1 MGRTIVESVDLS
13 HQVLRSTARVRP
25 LRPWASL
32 ESMSALFDPA
42 ASARELL
49 PLWLAF
55 FALTTALF
63 VALGFAWERSP
74 RGRARRIFAIPLA
87 PGQLRRELLAN
98 VGFIILAA
106 AAFSLT
112 AAAGL
117 LQPRGDGALAALLT
131 FSACFIGFEAFY
143 YLQHRA
149 LHTRA
154 LIRFHRWHHASRV
167 TTPLSGQ
174 SLGLVE
180 ALGWIAGLLL
190 SPALLSVSG
199 HLHAGALLAYLTL
212 SAAGNIIGHAN
223 AEPHP
228 RSSGERGNSW
238 ATHPFTYHALHHARW
253 TGHFGL
259 GTTVLDRLLGTE
271 WSDWPE
277 LHRRVLDGDP
287 MRSFKDQG
295 EHPARAIADG
305 AHRAAPRP
313 PGRAQ

>member
-74 RGRARRIFAIPLA
+74 RGRAR
-87 PGQLRRELLAN
+87 
-98 VGFIILAA
+98 
-106 AAFSLT
+106 
-112 AAAGL
+112 
-117 LQPRGDGALAALLT
+117 
-131 FSACFIGFEAFY
+131 
-143 YLQHRA
+143 
-149 LHTRA
+149 
-154 LIRFHRWHHASRV
+154 
-167 TTPLSGQ
+167 
-174 SLGLVE
+174 
-180 ALGWIAGLLL
+180 
-190 SPALLSVSG
+190 
-199 HLHAGALLAYLTL
+199 
-212 SAAGNIIGHAN
+212 
-223 AEPHP
+223 HP